1 MKRIWHFLIVAILL
15 PVSVPGQGTTP
26 FPGAGPQ
33 RIEMRPSLE
42 SRAGNSVDT
51 ASGAFL
57 VEQKVVELTGGRDLP
72 FIVYNDSRGAASL
85 GELGLGWYHNY
96 SAELRVESSG
106 AASVYWSRSS
116 YNRFQR
122 NGTSNNYTPL
132 DEAVLYDTLIRNT
145 NGTHTLTRHDGSIF
159 EFDTQGRLRR
169 TGNKIRQFIDIT
181 RDSEGRI
188 TEIREQLANRPITVR
203 YDRSR
208 TTPRISTLELPD
220 GRIVLFEYA
229 GELLDAI
236 RNPALPGAQYGD
248 SFVPKNIPD
257 NNQAGLLHPINVTQ
271 TGFAGVIRFQTA
283 NISHSRPSDLR
294 IFLIAPS
301 GRRREIPKPL
311 PGGSQ
316 GTNLDFTGMV
326 FGGFEGEPVQGT
338 WQVQVIDT
346 QAGSTGQLNG
356 WRMALSGPA
365 YPTYLSYD
373 NASRINGAGDATL
386 RRLFANAYD
395 PQGRVVVQ
403 DDGVDTN
410 QPARFSYAQQGN
422 LLVTTYTDRAG
433 AVSTYKHDAGGHLV
447 EFTDP
452 LQQTTRYEYD
462 PDGNRTAVTDALN
475 RTTRFAYTNG
485 NLTSIIDPG
494 SALTL
499 VEYDNRRNVT
509 RITDALGRSSS
520 FQYNSSNNLTTVT
533 DAFGNRVTRPYNG
546 SGQMVG
552 IIQPDGAMIDFGYAQ
567 GMMTTANHPAG
578 GTLRQAYDNA
588 GRLTRMTDAE
598 GKHTDIDYDDRD
610 NIISQRDPNGNTT
623 RHSYDL
629 RNRRSQTISPSG
641 AVTRYEYDGND
652 NLIAVINPLGQTT
665 RFEYDAEDRRSRT
678 IDPLGQ
684 PISSIEYDPL
694 GQVIAETNGAGETT
708 RTEYDAVGNRT
719 ATIDHLGIR
728 TEQRV
733 YDNRDNPIE
742 VINALGQKSTGRYD
756 LLGRP
761 FETRNPLQEALILDY
776 DLRDRIVGARDP
788 LGRAL
793 RRTFADDDM
802 LTGQFDAANRGV
814 SFGYDPANRIT
825 SITPGT
831 GGSIRLTYNR
841 RDQPVTITT
850 RASRRAQFS
859 YDDGGRRTRVTHT
872 ATSPQILESG
882 YTVDHEYDAED
893 RPIRVLRRASAGGSV
908 QGAISRSYD
917 AAGRLT
923 SYTDEAA
930 QTVGYTYDA
939 AGNLTRLTY
948 PDGMTVNYAYDAAR
962 RLTRVTDWAGRVTD
976 FVYDRLG
983 RLARV
988 RFPNGA
994 MRTLEYDA
1002 ADRVARRGEFTAAGA
1017 VIAQYR
1023 YSYDA
1028 AGRLSVE
1035 ASASPGPSSLPGA
1048 FTATT
1053 NNENWLTSVSIDGA
1067 TAPVA
1072 HDADGNLTQGPLN
1085 GQSSPFAYDVAGRL
1099 RTTLN
1104 TSYAY
1109 DAEDRLLRFT
1119 RSGQTTTIAW
1129 NPLPRLAQVVQTLGP
1144 GGRTRYVHGVGL
1156 LYSELNGNILVH
1168 HFDERGSA
1176 TAFTGSNGTAAGRVV
1191 YSPYGRILQRE
1202 GQTNSLFLF
1211 HGLFGVITSPD
1222 ELIWMRSRW
1231 YHPELRRFLSE
1242 DARFGDITQPDSLNR
1257 FAFLGG
1263 APALRVDPDGEF
1275 WWVAV
1280 GALVGAVANVAV
1292 QVASDVI
1299 RGKPSDWKTYA
1310 AAAAGGAVMGAGLA
1324 LCPTCGMLAGAAGG
1338 IAGNLV
1344 ERGLRGQR
1352 VNLTDLAVDAA
1363 FGAAGGGLAG
1373 GAGRVGTKV
1382 IGKAGS
1388 KLGPSFLGKLGA
1400 GGKAAARRG
1409 IYGRADLIG
1418 RSLKQEAGRGF
1429 VRGLLKAGFERGAEA
1444 TGAGEA
1450 LGNAILNGPT
1460 WLMALWQSSGG
1471 TPRPPRPGPIVEEEA
1486 RTELNSGSRG
1496 QYGEYIMWNS
1506 YLEYLT
1512 MAGRPRPDVPGN
1524 ILPAF

>member
-1 MKRIWHFLIVAILL
+1 LKRIWHFLSVAFLFPL
-15 PVSVPGQGTTP
+15 SVLGQGSTP

-72 FIVYNDSRGAASL
+72 FIVYHDSRGATSL

-159 EFDTQGRLRR
+159 DFDSQGRLTR
-169 TGNKIRQFIDIT
+169 TANKIRQFINIT

-188 TEIREQLANRPITVR
+188 TQLREPIANRPVTVR

-236 RNPALPGAQYGD
+236 RNPARLGALIGEA
-248 SFVPKNIPD
+248 FVPKNIPD
-257 NNQAGLLHPINVTQ
+257 NNQTGLLHPINVTQ
-271 TGFAGVIRFQTA
+271 SGFAGVIRFQSA
-283 NISHSRPSDLR
+283 NISHTRPGDLR
-294 IFLIAPS
+294 VFLIAPS

-311 PGGSQ
+311 TGGG
-316 GTNLDFTGMV
+316 GTNLDFTGMAV
-326 FGGFEGEPVQGT
+326 GGFEGEPIQGT
-338 WQVQVIDT
+338 WQVQVIDGV
-346 QAGSTGQLNG
+346 AGATGQLNG
-356 WRMALSGPA
+356 WQMAISGPA

-373 NASRINGAGDATL
+373 NANRINGAGDATL
-386 RRLFANAYD
+386 RRMFFNGYD
-395 PQGRVVVQ
+395 NQGRVVTQ

-410 QPARFSYAQQGN
+410 QLARFSYSQQGN

-433 AVSTYKHDAGGHLV
+433 AVSTYKHDSGGHLV

-452 LQQTTRYEYD
+452 LEQTTRYEYD
-462 PDGNRTAVTDALN
+462 SDGNRTAVTDALN
-475 RTTRFAYTNG
+475 RTTRFSYTNG
-485 NLTSIIDPG
+485 NLTSIIDSG
-494 SALTL
+494 SALTQ
-499 VEYDNRRNVT
+499 VEYDSQRNVT

-520 FQYNSSNNLTTVT
+520 FQYNSSNNLTSVT
-533 DAFGNRVTRPYNG
+533 DAFGKRVTRPYNG

-610 NIISQRDPNGNTT
+610 NIVSQRDPNGNTT

-629 RNRRSQTISPSG
+629 RNRRSQTVSPTG
-641 AVTRYEYDGND
+641 AVTRYEYDAND
-652 NLIAVINPLGQTT
+652 NLIRITDPLGLVT
-665 RFEYDAEDRRSRT
+665 RLQYDAEDRRIRT
-678 IDPLGQ
+678 IDPLGN
-684 PISSIEYDPL
+684 PLSATEFDAL
-694 GQVIAETNGAGETT
+694 GQVIAETNAAGETT
-708 RTEYDAVGNRT
+708 RTQYDAVGNVT

-733 YDNRDNPIE
+733 YDNRDNAVE
-742 VINALGQKSTGRYD
+742 VVNALGNKSTARYD

-761 FETRNPLQEALILDY
+761 FESRNPLGDALILEY
-776 DLRDRIVGARDP
+776 DLRDRIVGVRDP

-802 LTGQFDAANRGV
+802 LTSQLDGAGREV
-814 SFGYDPANRIT
+814 SFSYDPANRMT

-831 GGSIRLTYNR
+831 GGSIRLVYNR
-841 RDQPVTITT
+841 RDQPTSITT
-850 RASRRAQFS
+850 RAGRRTQFT

-882 YTVDHEYDAED
+882 YTVDQEYDAED
-893 RPIRVLRRASAGGSV
+893 RPIRVLRRASATGAV
-908 QGAISRSYD
+908 QGSMARSYD
-917 AAGRLT
+917 AGGRMT
-923 SYTDEAA
+923 SFTDENGQRVA
-930 QTVGYTYDA
+930 YTFDE
-939 AGNLTRLTY
+939 AGNVTRLTY
-948 PDGMTVNYAYDAAR
+948 PDGVTVQYAYDAAR
-962 RLTRVTDWAGRVTD
+962 RLTRVTDWANRVTE
-976 FVYDRLG
+976 FSYDRLG

-994 MRTLEYDA
+994 LRSLEYDPA
-1002 ADRVARRGEFTAAGA
+1002 GRVARRSEFTANGA
-1017 VIAQYR
+1017 VIGQYR
-1023 YSYDA
+1023 YTYDT

-1035 ASASPGPSSLPGA
+1035 ASASAGPDSLPGV
-1048 FTATT
+1048 FTAST
-1053 NNENWLTSVSIDGA
+1053 NNENWLTNVSVDGVPI
-1067 TAPVA
+1067 PVA
-1072 HDADGNLTQGPLN
+1072 QDADGNLTQGPLN
-1085 GQSSPFAYDVAGRL
+1085 GQASPFAYDVAGRL

-1156 LYSELNGNILVH
+1156 LYSELNGSILVH

-1176 TAFTGSNGTAAGRVV
+1176 TAFTGPNGAVAGRVV

-1275 WWVAV
+1275 WWVAA

-1299 RGKPSDWKTYA
+1299 RGKASDWKPYS

-1363 FGAAGGGLAG
+1363 FGAAGGGVAG
-1373 GAGRVGTKV
+1373 GAGRLGTKV

-1450 LGNAILNGPT
+1450 LGNVILNGPT

-1471 TPRPPRPGPIVEEEA
+1471 IPQPPRPGPIVEEEA
-1486 RTELNSGSRG
+1486 RTEVNLGSRG
-1496 QYGEYIMWNS
+1496 VYGEYIMWNS
-1506 YLEYLT
+1506 FLEYLT
-1512 MAGRPRPDVPGN
+1512 MAGRPQPNVPGN

>member
-1 MKRIWHFLIVAILL
+1 MDRSRGILGCCLLL
-15 PVSVPGQGTTP
+15 PILAWSQGVTP
-26 FPGAGPQ
+26 FPGAGQQ

-57 VEQKVVELTGGRDLP
+57 VEQKVVELTGGRDLL
-72 FIVYNDSRGAASL
+72 FIVHHDSRGASSL

-96 SAELRVESSG
+96 SAELRVEASG

-122 NGTSNNYTPL
+122 DGTTNNYTPQ
-132 DEAVLYDTLIRNT
+132 DEAVLYDTLLRNA
-145 NGTHTLTRHDGSIF
+145 NGSHTLTRQDGSIYD
-159 EFDTQGRLRR
+159 FDTQGRLTRA
-169 TGNKIRQFIDIT
+169 GNKIRQFINIT
-181 RDSEGRI
+181 RDSDGRI
-188 TEIREQLANRPITVR
+188 TQLREPLANRVITVR

-208 TTPRISTLELPD
+208 ATPRIASLELED

-229 GELLDAI
+229 GELLDAV
-236 RNPALPGAQYGD
+236 RNPAKPGPTVGEP
-248 SFVPKNIPD
+248 FVPKNIPD
-257 NNQAGLLHPINVTQ
+257 NNQTGLLHPINITQ
-271 TGFAGVIRFQTA
+271 SGFAGVIRFQDA
-283 NISHSRPSDLR
+283 NISHARPSDLR
-294 IFLIAPS
+294 VFLIAPS

-311 PGGSQ
+311 PGGS
-316 GTNLDFTGMV
+316 GTNLDFTGMAI
-326 FGGFEGEPVQGT
+326 GGFEGEPMQGV
-338 WQVQVIDT
+338 WQVQVIDSV
-346 QAGSTGQLNG
+346 AGSTGQLNG
-356 WRMALSGPA
+356 WRMAISGPA

-386 RRLFANAYD
+386 QRMFINIYD
-395 PQGRVVVQ
+395 NQGRVVVQ

-410 QPARFSYAQQGN
+410 QLARFAYSQQGN
-422 LLVTTYTDRAG
+422 LLVTTYTSRMG
-433 AVSTYKHDAGGHLV
+433 AVSVYKHDAGHHLV
-447 EFTDP
+447 EYTDP
-452 LQQTTRYEYD
+452 LNHTTRYEYD
-462 PDGNRTAVTDALN
+462 HNGNRTAVTDALN
-475 RTTRFAYTNG
+475 RTNRFSYTGG
-485 NLTSIIDPG
+485 NLTSIIDAA

-509 RITDALGRSSS
+509 RITDALGRSST
-520 FQYNSSNNLTTVT
+520 FQYNGSNNLTAVT

-552 IIQPDGAMIDFGYAQ
+552 IIKPDGAMIDFGYAQ

-578 GTLRQAYDNA
+578 GTVRQAYDNT

-610 NIISQRDPNGNTT
+610 NVISQRDPNGHTT

-652 NLIAVINPLGQTT
+652 NLIRITDPLGLVT
-665 RFEYDAEDRRSRT
+665 RLEYDGEDRRIRT
-678 IDPLGQ
+678 IDPLGN
-684 PISSIEYDPL
+684 PLSAVEFDAL
-694 GQVIAETNGAGETT
+694 GQVIAETNATGETT
-708 RTEYDAVGNRT
+708 RTEYDAVGNVT
-719 ATIDHLGIR
+719 ATIDHLDIR
-728 TEQRV
+728 SEQRV

-742 VINALGQKSTGRYD
+742 VINALGNKSTARYD

-761 FETRNPLQEALILDY
+761 FESRNPLGDALILEY
-776 DLRDRIVGARDP
+776 DLRDRIVGVRDP

-802 LTGQFDAANRGV
+802 LTSQTDSAGRRV
-814 SFGYDPANRIT
+814 SFGYDPANRMT
-825 SITPGT
+825 SVTPGT
-831 GGSIRLTYNR
+831 GGSIRLLYNN
-841 RDQPVTITT
+841 RDQTTSVTT
-850 RASRRAQFS
+850 RAGRRSQFT
-859 YDDGGRRTRVTHT
+859 YDDGGRQTRVTHT
-872 ATSPQILESG
+872 ATSGQLPDSG
-882 YTVDHEYDAED
+882 YTVDHQYDAED
-893 RPIRVLRRASAGGSV
+893 RPLRVLRRASATGSI
-908 QGAISRSYD
+908 QGTISR
-917 AAGRLT
+917 
-923 SYTDEAA
+923 
-930 QTVGYTYDA
+930 TYDA
-939 AGNLTRLTY
+939 GGRMTSFMDENGQRVAYTHDEAGNVTRLTY
-948 PDGMTVNYAYDAAR
+948 PDGVTVQYAYDAAR
-962 RLTRVTDWAGRVTD
+962 RLTRVTDWANRVTE
-976 FVYDRLG
+976 FSYDRLG

-994 MRTLEYDA
+994 LRTLEYDA
-1002 ADRVARRGEFTAAGA
+1002 AGRVARRSEFTSNGA

-1035 ASASPGPSSLPGA
+1035 ASGSPGPDSLPGV
-1048 FTATT
+1048 FTAST
-1053 NNENWLTSVSIDGA
+1053 NNENWLTGVSIDGA
-1067 TAPVA
+1067 SIQVN
-1072 HDADGNLTQGPLN
+1072 HDPDGNLTSGPLN
-1085 GQSSPFAYDVAGRL
+1085 GQASPFVYDVVGRL

-1104 TSYAY
+1104 SSYAY
-1109 DAEDRLLRFT
+1109 DAEDRLLSFT
-1119 RSGQTTTIAW
+1119 RAGQTTTLAW
-1129 NPLPRLAQVVQTLGP
+1129 NPMPRLAQVVQTLGP

-1176 TAFTGSNGTAAGRVV
+1176 TAFTGPNGAVAGRVV
-1191 YSPYGRILQRE
+1191 YSPYGQMLLRE
-1202 GQTNSLFLF
+1202 GATNSLFLF
-1211 HGLFGVITSPD
+1211 HGLFGVITTPD
-1222 ELIWMRSRW
+1222 NLVWMRSRW
-1231 YHPELRRFLSE
+1231 YHPELRRFLTE

-1257 FAFLGG
+1257 YAFLGG
-1263 APALRVDPDGEF
+1263 APALRVDPEGEF

-1280 GALVGAVANVAV
+1280 GALVGAAANVAV

-1310 AAAAGGAVMGAGLA
+1310 GAAAGGAVMGAGLA
-1324 LCPTCGMLAGAAGG
+1324 LCPTCGILAGAAGG

-1352 VNLTDLAVDAA
+1352 VDLRDLAVDAA

-1373 GAGRVGTKV
+1373 GAGRLGSKV
-1382 IGKAGS
+1382 MGRAGS

-1409 IYGRADLIG
+1409 IYGRGDLIG
-1418 RSLKQEAGRGF
+1418 RSLKQEIGRGF
-1429 VRGLLKAGFERGAEA
+1429 VRGVLRSGFEQGAEA
-1444 TGAGEA
+1444 TGTDEV
-1450 LGNAILNGPT
+1450 LGNAILRGPT

-1471 TPRPPRPGPIVEEEA
+1471 IPRPSRPLRAVAEESRAEVN
-1486 RTELNSGSRG
+1486 RSSRG
-1496 QYGEYIMWNS
+1496 VYGEYLMWNS

-1512 MAGRPRPDVPGN
+1512 MAGRPQPDAPGN